1 MMQSASHRNQPLRT
15 ILTIA
20 RLACCAIFSLALILT
35 ACGTTPTPTPPAKT
49 ISFSEDIFARG
60 LLPGKTYLDIKREDT
75 DSDGQLEW
83 VVFYRFDQVDEG
95 GPVAALIYDIV
106 VDPESQL
113 PIAYPYKLR
122 TPDQNYLSKDI
133 PQLSLVDIVSGSG
146 SNDNRKE
153 LVFRTDTE
161 LVFFRVTRDPTGP
174 PVDNPPLYRC
184 IGFFRS
190 DGGVSFNPETLQVTV
205 TSRAG
210 YERSQLVTRREYK
223 PGTALEADGYF
234 LTNTTTLVAP
244 FESRV
249 DFPEGIPAAIL
260 DTPYPEK
267 IVLAFYQT
275 LGKPDAKPTIYEYL
289 STQAATELAQG
300 KLRYGAAL
308 HHDQIQRAIVQELRY
323 YPTQEDSKTALVT
336 VQVIFQPKTGQ
347 PSQPIEVSWRLIRV
361 ENRWKMD
368 YAESR

>member
-1 MMQSASHRNQPLRT
+1 MMQRASRRNQPLRS
-15 ILTIA
+15 ILTIV
-20 RLACCAIFSLALILT
+20 RLTSCAMFLLVLTLT

-49 ISFSEDIFARG
+49 ISFPEDVFGRG
-60 LLPGKTYLDIKREDT
+60 FLPGKTYLDIKREDT

-83 VVFYRFDQVDEG
+83 VVFYRFDQVGGG

-106 VDPESQL
+106 VDPEVQL

-122 TPDQNYLSKDI
+122 TPDQNYLSQDI
-133 PQLSLVDIVSGSG
+133 PNLSLAEIVREDG
-146 SNDNRKE
+146 NVRKE
-153 LVFRTDTE
+153 LVFSTETE
-161 LVFFRVTRDPTGP
+161 LVFFRVTRDPKGP

-190 DGGVSFNPETLQVTV
+190 DGGVSFNPGNLQVTV

-223 PGTALEADGYF
+223 PGTLPEADGYF
-234 LTNTTTLVAP
+234 LANTTTLVAP

-249 DFPEGIPAAIL
+249 DFPEGIPATIL

-275 LGKPDAKPTIYEYL
+275 LGKSDAQPALADYL
-289 STQAATELAQG
+289 SPQAATELTQL
-300 KLRYGAAL
+300 KLRYGSPL
-308 HHDQIQRAIVQELRY
+308 PPDQIQRAIVQELSY
-323 YPTQEDSKTALVT
+323 YPTQEDSTTALVT
-336 VQVIFQPKTGQ
+336 AKVIFQPKTGQ
-347 PSQPIEVSWRLIRV
+347 PSPLIEVRWRLVRIG
-361 ENRWKMD
+361 NRWKMD
-368 YAESR
+368 YAEPS